1 MQRCY
6 VFVNTTSVGLVGI
19 KIFPYLAKF
28 YLIFAWLQNKIMLFL
43 HNKRNWYIIVWKC
56 FSLYDSL
63 HFEHRNS
70 MSPILSKFQSRYTTF
85 QIKLKYPLIMTMFFR
100 KMFFVCCQEYVIFH
114 TTLMNELK
122 STYGLTLKS
131 HELFQTI
138 LCEDK
143 KIW

>member
-85 QIKLKYPLIMTMFFR
+85 QIKLKYPLIMAMFFR
-100 KMFFVCCQEYVIFH
+100 KNVFCLLPGIYHLSHNSYEWIKKYIWLNFKI
-114 TTLMNELK
+114 TWTLPNNSLWK
-122 STYGLTLKS
+122 
-131 HELFQTI
+131 
-138 LCEDK
+138 
-143 KIW
+143 